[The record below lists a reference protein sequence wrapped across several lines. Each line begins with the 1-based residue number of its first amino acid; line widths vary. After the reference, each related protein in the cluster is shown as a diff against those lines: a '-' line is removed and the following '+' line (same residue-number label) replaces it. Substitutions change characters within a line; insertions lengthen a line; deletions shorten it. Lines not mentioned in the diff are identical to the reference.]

1 MTERQIIKTD
11 GAPTPTGPF
20 NQAIRVGN
28 LVYTSGQA
36 GRNRDTGQMGDARE
50 QTDWALRNLDNILKA
65 AGSSLNDAVKLTVLM
80 KDGVDA
86 NVMNEEYVK
95 HFSGPLPARS
105 SAFISRLKGAD
116 MLLEIEA
123 VAVCSSPT
131 AVGEAR

>member
-1 MTERQIIKTD
+1 MSERQVIVTD

-50 QTDWALRNLDNILKA
+50 QTDWSLRNLDNILKA
-65 AGSSLNDAVKLTVLM
+65 AGSSLNDAVKLTVIL
-80 KDGVDA
+80 KDGVD
-86 NVMNEEYVK
+86 VDVVNEEYVK

-105 SAFISRLKGAD
+105 SAFVSHLKGAD

-123 VAVCSSPT
+123 VAMVRES
-131 AVGEAR
+131 

>member
-1 MTERQIIKTD
+1 MTERQVIETD

-20 NQAIRVGN
+20 NQAIRVGD

-36 GRNRDTGQMGDARE
+36 GRNRETGQMGDARE
-50 QTDWALRNLDNILKA
+50 QTDWALRNLEGILKA

-80 KDGVDA
+80 KDGADA
-86 NVMNEEYVK
+86 SAINEEYVK

-123 VAVCSSPT
+123 VAVVRQS
-131 AVGEAR
+131 

>member
-1 MTERQIIKTD
+1 MAERQIIHSD

-36 GRNRDTGQMGDARE
+36 GRNRETGQMGDIRE
-50 QTDWALRNLDNILKA
+50 QTDWALRNLENILRS
-65 AGSSLNDAVKLTVLM
+65 AGSSLANSVKLTIFM

-86 NVMNEEYVK
+86 DAMNQEYRK
-95 HFSGPLPARS
+95 HFDGTLPARS

-116 MLLEIEA
+116 MLIEIEA
-123 VAVCSSPT
+123 VAMV
-131 AVGEAR
+131 AGE

>member
-1 MTERQIIKTD
+1 MTERHVIKTE

-20 NQAIRVGN
+20 NQAIRVGS

-36 GRNRDTGQMGDARE
+36 GRNRDTGRMGDIRE
-50 QTDWALRNLDNILKA
+50 QTDWCLRNLNNILTA

-86 NVMNEEYVK
+86 NAMNEEYVK

-116 MLLEIEA
+116 MLIEIEA
-123 VAVCSSPT
+123 VALVREP
-131 AVGEAR
+131 